1 MTSAP
6 GTHRILLFS
15 PFFSSSLS
23 SPCRFSSASSSSRVS
38 ACVSFLASSRL
49 LLARSSLTS
58 SGSSASSLLS
68 SSSSSTSFPSRF
80 ALSARAPPRR
90 GDRRRC
96 LSPFLPSLS
105 CVQGRVGFSS
115 LAETRGYCA
124 RQNDGGS
131 VCLALPSRNPPR
143 SPFSFFSAVSS
154 SPRLGFSLS
163 QRHTLSSSPPP
174 GTCGSSRCLLPPFS
188 LACASASLAS
198 RQGTSQNLPSTES
211 SLFSSP
217 LPCSS
222 SRSSSVSLSCSSL
235 SSSSPPAAAP
245 ASRRV
250 SGVCGALG
258 LRSPARVSFSSSP
271 EASAWRASVA
281 ALSRSFSSSP
291 HSRFFR
297 VDREAKTE
305 GEARRR
311 WAVIG
316 ASLYFLLMSVAFA
329 FVPLY
334 EAFCQSTGYG
344 GYVQTRD
351 THGGKKNGE
360 DPVPS
365 RERSGGEDDVLLEID
380 FASHCNVPWE
390 FEPLQKRVIVAPG
403 ESALAFYRARNK
415 LDRPVIGISLYS
427 VMPPEAGIYFNKIQC
442 FCFEEQMLNPHEEVD
457 MPVFFF
463 IDPDILDDPR
473 LDQMKRITLSYVF
486 NESDADIPV
495 DYKHL
500 PIGEH
505 RLVSP
510 KQQLSSHLHDLHSS
524 RQPGLKLQD

>member
-23 SPCRFSSASSSSRVS
+23 SPCRFSSASS
-38 ACVSFLASSRL
+38 
-49 LLARSSLTS
+49 S

-154 SPRLGFSLS
+154 SPRLCFSLS
-163 QRHTLSSSPPP
+163 QRHTPSSSPPP

-217 LPCSS
+217 LSCSPLSCSPLSCSPLSCSS
-222 SRSSSVSLSCSSL
+222 SRSSSASLSSSSL

-505 RLVSP
+505 RFVSP